1 MTDTTGFCLIY
12 REAGDLVIREGDAA
26 TAPGAGVRVWTAP
39 RHVLNRHLPDLP
51 RPLMV
56 RIPVVETL
64 AALAVAY
71 LEALAGAAEALSEG
85 EAAMVTDTLARL
97 AATAMAYRGAGRL
110 HDQSIGAARQDQ
122 ARRYVRRH
130 LSSPK
135 LDPQMVAQGLGISP
149 RQLHLL
155 FKPTG
160 ETFGQHVRRL
170 RLEECRAAL
179 RNPLAASRSVA
190 DIAYGWGFASLPTF
204 YRAFHAAYGVAP
216 GDLREP
222 VARSETTSRLK

>member
-12 REAGDLVIREGDAA
+12 REAGDLIIREREAA
-26 TAPGAGVRVWTAP
+26 TSPGAGERVWAVP
-39 RHVLNRHLPDLP
+39 REVLNQYLSDLP

-64 AALAVAY
+64 AALVVAY
-71 LEALAGAAEALSEG
+71 LEAPRGAGEALSED

-97 AATAMAYRGAGRL
+97 VATAMAHGDASRRY
-110 HDQSIGAARQDQ
+110 DQSKGAARLDE
-122 ARRYVRRH
+122 ARRFVRRH

-179 RNPLAASRSVA
+179 RNPTAASRSVA

-204 YRAFHAAYGVAP
+204 YRAFHAAYGVPP

-222 VARSETTSRLK
+222 ALRSETTARPK